1 LAAERSF
8 TAATG
13 NLFPSLTSF
22 LHRTERAKIFQ
33 GALSHGFMRQSGKML
48 GVAKQLLLLVAEA
61 DMKAHQFW
69 IEIVALGTA
78 IACGL
83 ALLLAT
89 LGAAAATVAGQ
100 VESGQAA
107 SASSRPQVVRG
118 R

>member
-1 LAAERSF
+1 MPR
-8 TAATG
+8 
-13 NLFPSLTSF
+13 
-22 LHRTERAKIFQ
+22 
-33 GALSHGFMRQSGKML
+33 SGKTS
-48 GVAKQLLLLVAEA
+48 GVAKQLLVLIAEA

-100 VESGQAA
+100 VESGQTAA
-107 SASSRPQVVRG
+107 SASSRPQAVRG